1 MGRKPAGR
9 RSEGL
14 GDRHRRIMEF
24 LVTFQEQHG
33 YSPSIR
39 QIGKHI
45 SVESTSLVDYYLE
58 QLCQEGYIERDKR
71 VSRSIRIVNQDR
83 SKEQSLGQAATQAAQ
98 NIRETAQRVVSELF
112 SIPVVGRIGASL
124 PVPMPPAEG
133 SYFDPESTVEIARSL
148 LPSRE
153 KVSELFA
160 LEVDGLSMIDAMVND
175 GDIVIMKKTQ
185 SANNGEMVAVWL
197 QDTDETTLKYFFK
210 EGSRVRL
217 QPANP
222 TMKPII
228 IENPERVQVQGKVIM
243 IVRRVDTAH

>member
-24 LVTFQEQHG
+24 LTNFQEERG

-39 QIGKHI
+39 EIGKHI
-45 SVESTSLVDYYLE
+45 TVDSTSLVDYYLE

-71 VSRSIRIVNQDR
+71 VSRSIRILRPTRESAVTR
-83 SKEQSLGQAATQAAQ
+83 AATTVREAAQ
-98 NIRETAQRVVSELF
+98 RAGEIFT
-112 SIPVVGRIGASL
+112 IPVLGRIGASL

-148 LPSRE
+148 LPARD

-185 SANNGEMVAVWL
+185 SANNGEMVAIWL

-222 TMKPII
+222 TMSPII
-228 IENPERVQVQGKVIM
+228 IENPERLRIQGKVIM
-243 IVRRVDTAH
+243 IVRRVDTTH

>member
-24 LVTFQEQHG
+24 LNTFQEQHG

-39 QIGKHI
+39 EIGRHI

-71 VSRSIRIVNQDR
+71 VSRSIRISNQENQK
-83 SKEQSLGQAATQAAQ
+83 SESSLARAAQ
-98 NIRETAQRVVSELF
+98 NLRETAQRVAGELF

-124 PVPMPPAEG
+124 PVPMPPVEG

-148 LPSRE
+148 LPARD

-210 EGSRVRL
+210 EGSHVRL

-222 TMKPII
+222 TMNPII
-228 IENPERVQVQGKVIM
+228 IENPERVQIQGKVIM

>member
-24 LVTFQEQHG
+24 LTNFQEERG

-39 QIGKHI
+39 EIGKHI
-45 SVESTSLVDYYLE
+45 SVDSTSLVDYYLE
-58 QLCQEGYIERDKR
+58 QLCQENYIERDKR
-71 VSRSIRIVNQDR
+71 VSRSIRVLRPTRQTESAVAR
-83 SKEQSLGQAATQAAQ
+83 AAHAV
-98 NIRETAQRVVSELF
+98 REVAQRAGEVF
-112 SIPVVGRIGASL
+112 TIPVLGRIGASL

-148 LPSRE
+148 LPAKE

-185 SANNGEMVAVWL
+185 NANNGEMVAVWL

-210 EGSRVRL
+210 EGSHVRL

-222 TMKPII
+222 TMSPII
-228 IENPERVQVQGKVIM
+228 IENPERLQIQGKVIM
-243 IVRRVDTAH
+243 IVRCVDTTH